1 MGAVRSERKSLRTVV
16 VRERSDPVPFEPE
29 ALCPSEQ
36 ARLRLDGK
44 AGIEASA
51 TAALNRST
59 LPRGR
64 ETRCWVP
71 LPTCFVRSEEDGS
84 EDVNLLAPCSAD
96 PDLPPLADRPPSPSL
111 AASGA

>member
-1 MGAVRSERKSLRTVV
+1 MLTHRAEGSRLEAKTALRGSV
-16 VRERSDPVPFEPE
+16 
-29 ALCPSEQ
+29 LQ
-36 ARLRLDGK
+36 AISHLDGK

-71 LPTCFVRSEEDGS
+71 LPTCFVRSEVDGS

>member
-1 MGAVRSERKSLRTVV
+1 
-16 VRERSDPVPFEPE
+16 
-29 ALCPSEQ
+29 
-36 ARLRLDGK
+36 LRLDGK

-84 EDVNLLAPCSAD
+84 EDVNLLAPRSAD
-96 PDLPPLADRPPSPSL
+96 PDLRRWQSDRRALPSPPAVPRRIGTPAPS
-111 AASGA
+111 ARAGGTVSWSVEAW